1 MGVSVSRSVVLRTGA
16 IAAAVALA
24 ATACGSSKSTG
35 GTSPSTGG
43 GNKNTI
49 NSATVKEGGK
59 VTWTIE
65 KTMDAWNPL
74 TSTGNTFDYVQ
85 VLNPIYPSVY
95 ITQPDYTV
103 VLNKDL
109 INGDPKF
116 TAAAAGTKQTV
127 VYQIQPNAKWS
138 DGQPI
143 TSDDFAYLWKA
154 QNGTD
159 AKVDAAST
167 VGYQDVESVTGSA
180 DKKTVTVTWKDGK
193 SFPDWKSLFTS
204 LLPAHIA
211 AQHGDVAA
219 SFSWFDTNPPTVSGG
234 QYVIAPNGVAADKTT
249 VTEAK
254 NPQYYGPAGKLDTVV
269 FRAITDAAQEPTALA
284 NGEVDGIYPQ
294 PQLDLVNRVKSIA
307 GVDNHINQG
316 LVFEHIDLNLANTA
330 LGNKTWGTT
339 LRTAMLTTFDRTRLL
354 DSTIKQFASNA
365 VALNN
370 RMLVPGQ
377 QGYQDNVTQFGL
389 GSGKVDD
396 AKKALTAAG
405 FTGVGTALKA
415 PDGTAIP
422 AFSMRYTVGNKIRQQ
437 TCEQFATAMKQL
449 GITVNVSSTDSLG
462 KTLSQADANHSWD
475 VIVFAWVATPF
486 FASANQP
493 LYTTAPKGA
502 PGGNYG
508 YYSNPDVDKWLA
520 QAASSPD
527 LNTQLSALNSADTQ
541 ISKDAYTLP
550 LYQKPTL
557 IAYKNTLG
565 NVRDN
570 ATSAGPTY
578 NIEQWG
584 FKSSAS

>member
-1 MGVSVSRSVVLRTGA
+1 MGVISRSVAMRTGA

-24 ATACGSSKSTG
+24 ATACGSSKSNG
-35 GTSPSTGG
+35 GSTSSGPVGD
-43 GNKNTI
+43 KNTV

-103 VLNKDL
+103 KLNKDL

-116 TAAAAGTKQTV
+116 TAMSGSSPQTV

-143 TSDDFAYLWKA
+143 TSDDFDYLFKA

-159 AKVDAAST
+159 PNVDAAST
-167 VGYQDVESVTGSA
+167 VGYQDIQSVTGSP
-180 DKKTVTVTWKDGK
+180 DKKTVTVTWKAGK

-211 AQHGDVAA
+211 TQHGDIAK

-234 QYVIAPNGVAADKTT
+234 QYEVAPNGVAPDRTT
-249 VTEAK
+249 VTLQR

-294 PQLDLVNRVKSIA
+294 PQLDLVNRVKAIA

-316 LVFEHIDLNLANTA
+316 LVFEHIDFNFVNTA
-330 LGNKTWGTT
+330 LGNKTWGGT
-339 LRTAMLTTFDRTRLL
+339 LRTAMFTAFDRTRLMN
-354 DSTIKQFASNA
+354 STIKQFASNA
-365 VALNN
+365 VPLNN
-370 RMLVPGQ
+370 RMVVPGQ

-389 GSGKVDD
+389 GSGDV
-396 AKKALTAAG
+396 AKAKQALTAAG

-422 AFSMRYTVGNKIRQQ
+422 ALSMRYTVGNKIRQQ
-437 TCEQFATAMKQL
+437 TCDQFSATMKEL

-462 KTLSQADANHSWD
+462 KTLTQADANHSWD

-493 LYTTAPKGA
+493 LYSTAPKGQ
-502 PGGNYG
+502 PGSNYG
-508 YYSNPDVDKWLA
+508 FYSNPDVDKWLA
-520 QAASSPD
+520 TAASSPD
-527 LNTQLSALNSADTQ
+527 LNEQLKNLNMADAQ

-557 IAYKNTLG
+557 IAYKNVLG

-570 ATSAGPTY
+570 ATAAGPTY
-578 NIEQWG
+578 NLEQWG
-584 FKSSAS
+584 FKTSAS